1 MGCCIE
7 LPMLE
12 NIRSVFKIWSH
23 DLTMFLASRRELHF
37 ENLHEQFLSRTHAHA
52 DYDSCKKSS
61 DVEEVETTKDTIVEH
76 PKPAGKCVEYPKLI
90 DCDDESQSTW
100 IFPLFE
106 TFMIFY
112 FLEKYIEQPC
122 EETKKPLMQL
132 LEDGNISYGERFTPE
147 KIDNFS
153 NSIRTFLNDKY
164 SQDMHNKN
172 ENFSRC
178 TVNLGCQPRSISDEV
193 SSRELESAK
202 QKPNKPLSDF
212 RNNETNFL
220 DNENQRKKEKQQY
233 NNKQPNCQK
242 QFRDILIQPSQ
253 EPVRKQNSGKSRT
266 SGKKNCK
273 QCVNISQPNTPAAQT
288 SVKSLSSNDFQNAST
303 SNEDLQIHLRA
314 LIEKNQMLR
323 EKCRVLKKRVES
335 LEIGNQEI
343 LADLGQWIVEKA
355 AKENEERKSKV
366 LQSTICPKVQPGDVF
381 VDKNT
386 ADVKD
391 FRLGYPKESDS
402 KKIAH
407 LEVGASVVTAPP
419 DGEQSVQGAEALVP
433 ASNNR
438 QQRKEVGSSSFSLK
452 ERASGGEGNNKPEN
466 IKASNVLASA
476 SEGGIALSFSV
487 QQDYSNETEYIS
499 LDHRPI
505 HSVATLLYTNYKLL
519 LVSQSQLLLSTDVMK
534 LMDWAALN
542 FSIENTQNPTDVLLQ
557 LDKKGVINA
566 SDLSPLRNFFESI
579 VRFDLVYI
587 IDEFLLG
594 DYTLLHKIS
603 VMKKRDATK
612 ALQNPQHASR
622 YTRALSSLRQTSLQ
636 GSTSARSAASS
647 GSLRMITDPATLRK
661 PENSNGAQS
670 SLPQPRHEPLFP
682 NTSTL
687 SNANNSK
694 PPWII
699 PNENQSSVQ
708 QQNLKSTASGFT
720 EQSVVVVNSPIA
732 NERRT
737 TAANPSTRKNAS
749 MTNSARNTQKFG
761 NDSSKLSKSQ
771 PPESS
776 VVSHTHHHDAS
787 GNPDLE
793 LESNWLCSHY
803 KRHCYVKFEC
813 CDKFWPCHRCHNN
826 QSTCGQKKLKSRD
839 TQMVKCVYC
848 KKVQPFGQFCCNC
861 AAKFSSYFC
870 GMCKHLTGND
880 DHPYHCDKCGI
891 CRIHGDR
898 SFHCDV
904 CGVCLDVQLRG
915 NHKCR
920 AGSAHDECCICL
932 EDAFTGCQILPCSHK
947 VHKECATQMIRS
959 GITRCPICRESFAHK
974 LERRPLQSRKRSGK

>member
-1 MGCCIE
+1 MCFSGYLDDPYVRFKE
-7 LPMLE
+7 LISNFNKQLE
-12 NIRSVFKIWSH
+12 TKTKE
-23 DLTMFLASRRELHF
+23 DLLHF
-37 ENLHEQFLSRTHAHA
+37 REPFSVKKKCENDRKKLNKTDFAELKSVVKLSIQLFTATEDER
-52 DYDSCKKSS
+52 YECKSVNVNDSFVRDASDIKKKMKLSGVESPNS
-61 DVEEVETTKDTIVEH
+61 DRPLNSELMTSIAEMKGKFAETLISLDLVE
-76 PKPAGKCVEYPKLI
+76 
-90 DCDDESQSTW
+90 S
-100 IFPLFE
+100 
-106 TFMIFY
+106 FY
-112 FLEKYIEQPC
+112 QCPS
-122 EETKKPLMQL
+122 EETAQQLKHLFGHEHEDKSHQHFTHKNTKFEKGNPDRRLAEPLT
-132 LEDGNISYGERFTPE
+132 IPE
-147 KIDNFS
+147 ESLQKE
-153 NSIRTFLNDKY
+153 IR
-164 SQDMHNKN
+164 QDEFCSTQNESPRQRILRLQKN
-172 ENFSRC
+172 
-178 TVNLGCQPRSISDEV
+178 L
-193 SSRELESAK
+193 
-202 QKPNKPLSDF
+202 
-212 RNNETNFL
+212 
-220 DNENQRKKEKQQY
+220 
-233 NNKQPNCQK
+233 
-242 QFRDILIQPSQ
+242 
-253 EPVRKQNSGKSRT
+253 
-266 SGKKNCK
+266 
-273 QCVNISQPNTPAAQT
+273 
-288 SVKSLSSNDFQNAST
+288 
-303 SNEDLQIHLRA
+303 
-314 LIEKNQMLR
+314 
-323 EKCRVLKKRVES
+323 ES
-335 LEIGNQEI
+335 LEI
-343 LADLGQWIVEKA
+343 
-355 AKENEERKSKV
+355 ENELLFLELVETTEREKETRKSKAFERIYR
-366 LQSTICPKVQPGDVF
+366 SSFRSPKPQITS
-381 VDKNT
+381 KT
-386 ADVKD
+386 
-391 FRLGYPKESDS
+391 SDATVNS
-402 KKIAH
+402 A
-407 LEVGASVVTAPP
+407 VVTAPS
-419 DGEQSVQGAEALVP
+419 DGEQSVLGAEALVP

-438 QQRKEVGSSSFSLK
+438 QQRKEVGSSSFALK
-452 ERASGGEGNNKPEN
+452 ERASGGEGNNESEN
-466 IKASNVLASA
+466 DKASSVLASA
-476 SEGGIALSFSV
+476 SEEGIALSFSV

-499 LDHRPI
+499 LHHIPLQ
-505 HSVATLLYTNYKLL
+505 SVATLLYTNYKLL
-519 LVSQSQLLLSTDVMK
+519 LVSQSQLLLSSDVMK
-534 LMDWAALN
+534 LMDWAAQN
-542 FSIENTQNPTDVLLQ
+542 FSIENTRNPTDVLLQ

-566 SDLSPLRNFFESI
+566 SDLSALRNFFESI

-647 GSLRMITDPATLRK
+647 VSLRMITDPATLRK

-670 SLPQPRHEPLFP
+670 FLPQPRHEPLFP

-687 SNANNSK
+687 SNANNPK
-694 PPWII
+694 PASII
-699 PNENQSSVQ
+699 SNENQSSVQ

-720 EQSVVVVNSPIA
+720 EQSVVVVNGPIA

-749 MTNSARNTQKFG
+749 VTNSARNTQKFG